1 MFALE
6 TVFDIYLRYKE
17 CCKCPRHELRG
28 YRDLYTEGLKD
39 SVIRQQQ
46 KLVDHHHFILLF
58 FFSRVI
64 LEVHWPA
71 KNPVADGFWLVWSA
85 GEWDVHVQITM
96 EYTPGSLKCWAG

>member
-1 MFALE
+1 MSQARVE
-6 TVFDIYLRYKE
+6 GIQESVY
-17 CCKCPRHELRG
+17 RG
-28 YRDLYTEGLKD
+28 TQ
-39 SVIRQQQ
+39 RQHNQAAAEAGGSPS
-46 KLVDHHHFILLF
+46 LHFTFL
-58 FFSRVI
+58 FSRVI